1 MSGALPT
8 SPAFADIKITS
19 IQPTLTSRTI
29 SGKRQTR
36 QVGGQYWRI
45 YATYPPMTR
54 AQFDPIFG
62 FLMKQRGS
70 FETFTF
76 IPPVVSSTTATGY
89 GTPVINGGSQTGRT
103 VNTDGWTANQSA
115 GNLLQAGNY
124 LKFANHSKV
133 YVLTDAN
140 TSGSSGESTLSIE
153 PALLTS
159 PADGSAITIASV
171 PFTVYLMNSGLV
183 EYNVDNSGL
192 FYYDLDLCEAL

>member
-36 QVGGQYWRI
+36 QIGGQYWRI

-54 AQFDPIFG
+54 SEFEPIYG

-70 FETFTF
+70 FETFTMV
-76 IPPVVSSTTATGY
+76 PPVVGSTTATGY

-115 GNLLQAGNY
+115 GNLLKAGNY
-124 LKFANHSKV
+124 LKFANHDKV

-159 PADGSAITIASV
+159 PADGSAITISSV

-183 EYNVDNSGL
+183 EYNVDNTGL

>member
-19 IQPTLTSRTI
+19 INPTLTSRTI

-36 QVGGQYWRI
+36 QIGGQYWRI

-54 AQFDPIFG
+54 SEFEPIYG

-70 FETFTF
+70 FETFTMV
-76 IPPVVSSTTATGY
+76 PPVVGSTTATGY

-115 GNLLQAGNY
+115 GNLLKAGNY
-124 LKFANHSKV
+124 LKFANHDKV

-183 EYNVDNSGL
+183 EYNVDNTGL